1 MKLQKIIKNNLT
13 VFVLLLIL
21 ILSFISISVSSGKF
35 DVKIRVAGSS
45 IFTLLQSGTNK
56 VSTFFTGTVTS
67 MSELR
72 QLRIKYDNLQN
83 KIANYQMM
91 QRNIIQLELENKRLR
106 QQLGLTRE
114 IPEHFITAE
123 VIAQEPGSLF
133 KTMVIDKGFS
143 QGIKKNMPVIA
154 FQNGI
159 KGLVGR
165 IVEVTRY
172 TSKILPV
179 FSRDSYVGAR
189 MLKNR
194 YEGLINGE
202 GSKYGFI
209 LMNYVKKG
217 AINKIKFDD
226 TVVTSGINSLFP
238 GGIFIGRVRE
248 IDTSKWQPS
257 LQLKLEPVIDF
268 SRLEYVYVLTGGKSE
283 KI

>member
-1 MKLQKIIKNNLT
+1 MNLQKIIKNNLT
-13 VFVLLLIL
+13 VSVLFLIL
-21 ILSFISISVSSGKF
+21 ILSFTSISVSSGKF
-35 DVKIRVAGSS
+35 DLKMRAAGAS
-45 IFTLLQSGTNK
+45 IFTLLQSGATK
-56 VSTFFTGTVTS
+56 VSAFFTGTVAS

-72 QLRIKYDNLQN
+72 QLRIEYETLQE
-83 KIANYQMM
+83 KIANFQMI
-91 QRNIIQLELENKRLR
+91 QRNIIQLKLENQRLR
-106 QQLGLTRE
+106 QQLGLTKE
-114 IPEHFITAE
+114 IPEHFKTAE

-133 KTMVIDKGFS
+133 KTMVIDRGFS

-154 FQNGI
+154 FQNGM

-179 FSRDSYVGAR
+179 FSRESYVGAR

-202 GSKYGFI
+202 GSKYGFV

-217 AINKIKFDD
+217 AVNKIKFGDI
-226 TVVTSGINSLFP
+226 VVTSGIKSLFP

-248 IDTSKWQPS
+248 IDTSEWQPS

-268 SRLEYVYVLTGGKSE
+268 SRLEYVYVLTGGK
-283 KI
+283 K